1 MSNHANIVSD
11 EYNRLHPDKTAA
23 QRTRDIHKRCRIS
36 RGLFANLPVEE
47 QESMQSAAEA
57 EYEKDLEE
65 FKQLQDSLM
74 NVSPPT
80 LQSQLRQVSLAPYMQ
95 SSIS

>member
-1 MSNHANIVSD
+1 MSSHASSVSN

-23 QRTRDIHKRCRIS
+23 QRTRDIHERCRIA
-36 RGLFANLPVEE
+36 RGLFASLPAEE
-47 QESMQSAAEA
+47 QESMLSAAEA

-80 LQSQLRQVSLAPYMQ
+80 LQSQLRQVSLAPYIQ
-95 SSIS
+95 SSTS